1 MHTEQ
6 QRQHAEEL
14 RRESRALR
22 EYSDQLRLSL
32 PQLLRQT
39 EDLRK
44 QLHIR
49 MAKAFEKYV
58 HTSRLSSG
66 EAYHEPFR
74 SRFKTLIEVN
84 RAS

>member
-66 EAYHEPFR
+66 EAYHEPFTGITMTR
-74 SRFKTLIEVN
+74 VELLEWL
-84 RAS
+84 